1 MTRLHVDLNIPDTVS
16 DALREALQLEAREQ
30 TVLALYRRGACS
42 AGVAAELLGRTYAEF
57 LEFLKERGVDYA
69 TGDAQDAAAD
79 KTTLRWMNRQTDD
92 RKPA

>member
-1 MTRLHVDLNIPDTVS
+1 MRAAFASGGKGEGPSVIVLVAGAS
-16 DALREALQLEAREQ
+16 AAL
-30 TVLALYRRGACS
+30 
-42 AGVAAELLGRTYAEF
+42 